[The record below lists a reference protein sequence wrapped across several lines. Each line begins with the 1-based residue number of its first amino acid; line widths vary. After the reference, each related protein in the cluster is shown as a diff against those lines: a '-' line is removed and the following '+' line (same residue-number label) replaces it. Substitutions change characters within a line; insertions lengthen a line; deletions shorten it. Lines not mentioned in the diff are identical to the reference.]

1 MLFLS
6 FHVDAG
12 RDRSREVGVTRASD
26 GDTVD
31 QVVVTWP
38 GFDPDDAETGG
49 LLRSNGLQIQ
59 LSPKLGPRTSAEVS
73 RLMASAV
80 AAIVST
86 DPFDRSVF
94 DSARRLR
101 VVARVGVGTD
111 TIDLSAATK
120 AGVVIITTPDA
131 NEETVADHT
140 LALILGAV
148 RRVVEHD
155 ASVRRGEWNRAGRLT
170 AWDLHGCTVGLVGF
184 GRIGQE
190 VARRLRGFGVNLMA
204 CDPFV
209 KPPNEVKLVDLDE
222 LLGSADIVSL
232 HVPLLP
238 TTLRLIGRREIALM
252 RPEAI
257 LVNTSRGGVVDEES
271 LIEALASRR
280 VRAAALDVFEDE
292 PPTSRQLLELP
303 NVVLTPHIAGLSV
316 DSIRVMVSRATR
328 AVVDVLQGRQVDG
341 VVNPEALRYLR
352 SREAD
357 GGES

>member
-101 VVARVGVGTD
+101 
-111 TIDLSAATK
+111 
-120 AGVVIITTPDA
+120 
-131 NEETVADHT
+131 
-140 LALILGAV
+140 AV

-209 KPPNEVKLVDLDE
+209 KPPNEVRLVDLDE
-222 LLGSADIVSL
+222 LLGSAD
-232 HVPLLP
+232 
-238 TTLRLIGRREIALM
+238 
-252 RPEAI
+252 
-257 LVNTSRGGVVDEES
+257 
-271 LIEALASRR
+271 
-280 VRAAALDVFEDE
+280 
-292 PPTSRQLLELP
+292 
-303 NVVLTPHIAGLSV
+303 
-316 DSIRVMVSRATR
+316 
-328 AVVDVLQGRQVDG
+328 
-341 VVNPEALRYLR
+341 
-352 SREAD
+352 
-357 GGES
+357 

>member
-190 VARRLRGFGVNLMA
+190 VARRLQR
-204 CDPFV
+204 
-209 KPPNEVKLVDLDE
+209 
-222 LLGSADIVSL
+222 
-232 HVPLLP
+232 
-238 TTLRLIGRREIALM
+238 
-252 RPEAI
+252 
-257 LVNTSRGGVVDEES
+257 
-271 LIEALASRR
+271 
-280 VRAAALDVFEDE
+280 
-292 PPTSRQLLELP
+292 
-303 NVVLTPHIAGLSV
+303 GLSV
-316 DSIRVMVSRATR
+316 RPAALTELLEFFQLFADRCHHGKEEDLLFPLLETKGLPRAGGPLGVMLFEHDEGRGLVQQMIAAAELYAQGAVEAGLHWAEAARSYVLLLRRHIDKENNVLFPMAEYMLSEKEQNDLAQKFETVEVEKMGLGTHERLHARMEELAAEFLRVTARTR
-328 AVVDVLQGRQVDG
+328 
-341 VVNPEALRYLR
+341 
-352 SREAD
+352 
-357 GGES
+357 